1 MTHNGKTPRR
11 IVRNAAYLQAFAR
24 LDAALAKNARSRVND
39 IEKIDRLR
47 LAVFGCLPDPV
58 EIQK

>member
-1 MTHNGKTPRR
+1 MTRKGKITRKA
-11 IVRNAAYLQAFAR
+11 VGNTAYLQAFAR
-24 LDAALAKNARSRVND
+24 LDAALAKNARSRMSD

-58 EIQK
+58 KIQK